1 MSYISAIRINDEVIV
16 WERTPEGR
24 DFKTFRAPY
33 YFYAR
38 PEQIDDF
45 FDRGNV
51 IETSDGRKIDLH
63 KFYEGTAVTFKGET
77 VSKYEF
83 PKANIFQPCRKALI
97 DQGVPLFES
106 DIPPEIRVLS
116 EHYYQKPTPD
126 LRVTLFDIEVDFDI
140 VNGFSSIANPYAPI
154 NSIALY
160 HRWLK
165 SYVVICI
172 QPNPIYPLGPAPKE
186 FIEKLNAVA
195 PLPSDMNLEVF
206 FCKNEKQLLTVFM
219 EEIKESDLLSGWNSD
234 AFDMPY
240 IGKRAEKYS
249 KEMFRALSFDGALEP
264 SFRDYIGRNEQLT
277 TTLDISGRISC
288 DMMVLFQKYEQAN
301 RQSYKLE
308 SIADEVLVDDN
319 DEPVLPKLEY
329 EGSLAELYKKNFPH
343 FIRYNLRDTEVL
355 EGFETRLGYIQLAN
369 EMYHM
374 STGVYKH
381 VTGTIKLSELSV
393 VNYCHYVLGG
403 LVVPDITKPDVDRQ
417 IKGALVLLPQTGEH
431 EYVGSIDV
439 NSLYPSSIRSLNIS
453 PETLRGQFRLCEE
466 AFLEIATG
474 TDMLLE
480 LQLETGDTEEHTAEE
495 WRTILR
501 SRKWAVSGYGTVFD
515 QNKQGIIPAILEE
528 WFKTRKLYQKKMRE
542 SKEAHDE
549 IHAGYYDR
557 LQYVYKIKLNAF
569 YGALSNLYFRFYDL
583 RMGEST
589 TGTGRAVVL
598 HQCRMVNKILGG
610 AYNIHFPQYET
621 MKEAIEK
628 GADPMTALDSPRFNG
643 LFQSDDIIYGD
654 TDSTYFETRAKN
666 KEDAIKI
673 ADYVGKKVNDS
684 YKPFMQEAFLCQ
696 PGFDDII
703 KCGRELVT
711 GRGIFVDKKR
721 YILHILD
728 HDGKAV
734 DKMKVM
740 GLDTKK
746 TTLPKDVSKKLNGFI
761 ERYLKG
767 ESWDT
772 VAQDI
777 VAYKDEILNAKD
789 IMKIGLPKGIKG
801 IEEYEKEYE
810 IDKDCRLPGHVSA
823 AIFYNLVLE
832 QQKDKKSVRIRT
844 GMKIK
849 VFYLTRMF
857 GRFKSIAIPVDIEE
871 VPQWFYDNF
880 EVDRDAHLERLVD
893 NPLDNIITAIGKE
906 TPTKQS
912 LFVDSA
918 LVW

>member
-1 MSYISAIRINDEVIV
+1 MSYISAIRINDDVIV

-38 PEQIDDF
+38 PEDWYDE
-45 FDRGNV
+45 NLASK
-51 IETSDGRKIDLH
+51 ETYKT
-63 KFYEGTAVTFKGET
+63 YKGDI
-77 VSKYEF
+77 VYKYEF
-83 PKANIFQPCRKALI
+83 DTAKPFQILRTELI
-97 DQGVPLFES
+97 NQSIPLFES
-106 DIPPEIRVLS
+106 DIPPEIRILS
-116 EHYYQKPTPD
+116 ENYYQKPTPE
-126 LRVTLFDIEVDFDI
+126 LHVTLYDIEVDFDI
-140 VNGFSSIANPYAPI
+140 INGFSSVANPYAPI

-165 SYVVICI
+165 KYVVLCV
-172 QPNPIYPLGPAPKE
+172 QPDQTYSCGNAPQE
-186 FIEKLNAVA
+186 FIQKLNEVS
-195 PLPSDMNLEVF
+195 PLPKDMDLEVI
-206 FCKNEKQLLTVFM
+206 FCENEKELLAYFM
-219 EEIKESDLLSGWNSD
+219 VEIQDSDLLSGWNSD

-240 IGKRAEKYS
+240 IGKRAEKYG
-249 KEMFRALSFDGALEP
+249 KKMFRALSFDNALEP

-277 TTLDISGRISC
+277 TTLDLSGRISC
-288 DMMVLFQKYEQAN
+288 DMMVLFQKYEQSG

-308 SIADEVLVDDN
+308 SIADEVLVNDK
-319 DEPVLPKLEY
+319 DEPILPKLEY
-329 EGSLAELYKKNFPH
+329 GGSLAELYKKNFPH

-403 LVVPDITKPDVDRQ
+403 LVVNDITKPDVDRQ
-417 IKGALVLLPQTGEH
+417 IKGALVLLPQVGEH
-431 EYVGSIDV
+431 QYVGSIDI
-439 NSLYPSSIRSLNIS
+439 NSLYPSAIRSLNIS
-453 PETLRGQFRLCEE
+453 PETLRGQFKLEVE
-466 AFLEIATG
+466 AFKLISSG
-474 TDMLLE
+474 SDQLLE
-480 LQLETGDTEEHTAEE
+480 LQLESGDIEEHSGDE
-495 WRTILR
+495 WRAILHE
-501 SRKWAVSGYGTVFD
+501 RKWAVSGYGTVFD

-528 WFKTRKLYQKKMRE
+528 WFKTRKMYQKKMRE
-542 SKEAHDE
+542 AKEAHNE
-549 IHAGYYDR
+549 VLAGYYDR

-589 TGTGRAVVL
+589 TGTGRAIVL
-598 HQCRMVNKILGG
+598 HQCRMVNQVLGG
-610 AYNIHFPQYET
+610 EYDVDFPQYET
-621 MKEAIEK
+621 MKEANEK
-628 GADPMTALDSPRFNG
+628 GGDPTTALDSPRFNG
-643 LFQSDDIIYGD
+643 LFHSDEVIYGD
-654 TDSTYFETRAKN
+654 TDSTYFETGADT
-666 KEDAIKI
+666 KENAIKI
-673 ADYVGKKVNDS
+673 ADYVAKKVNES
-684 YKPFMQEAFLCQ
+684 YKPFMQKTFLCQ
-696 PGFDDII
+696 PAFDDII

-721 YILHILD
+721 YILHIID
-728 HDGKAV
+728 HDGKPV

-767 ESWDT
+767 EDWQT
-772 VAQDI
+772 VAEDI

-789 IMKIGLPKGIKG
+789 IMTIGLPKGIKG
-801 IEEYEKEYE
+801 IEEYQKEYD

-823 AIFYNLVLE
+823 AIFYNSVLD
-832 QQKDKKSVRIRT
+832 QQKDTKSIRIRS

-849 VFYLTRMF
+849 VFYLTQTF

-871 VPQWFYDNF
+871 VPRWFIDNF
-880 EVDRDAHLERLVD
+880 EVDREAHLERLVD
-893 NPLDNIITAIGKE
+893 NPLQNIITAIKKE
-906 TPTKQS
+906 VPSKQS

>member
-1 MSYISAIRINDEVIV
+1 MSYISAIRINDDVIV

-38 PEQIDDF
+38 PEDWYDE
-45 FDRGNV
+45 RLASE
-51 IETSDGRKIDLH
+51 ETYK
-63 KFYEGTAVTFKGET
+63 TFKGDT
-77 VSKYEF
+77 VHKYEY
-83 PKANIFQPCRKALI
+83 PTAKPFQIQRMELI
-97 DQGVPLFES
+97 GQSIPLFES
-106 DIPPEIRVLS
+106 DIPPEVRILS
-116 EHYYQKPTPD
+116 EHYYQKPTPE
-126 LRVTLFDIEVDFDI
+126 LHVTLYDIEVDFDI
-140 VNGFSSIANPYAPI
+140 INGFSSIANPYAPI

-160 HRWLK
+160 HRWAK
-165 SYVVICI
+165 NYVVLCV
-172 QPNPIYPLGPAPKE
+172 QPEEIYPTGPAPKE
-186 FIEKLNAVA
+186 FIDKLNAVA
-195 PLPSDMNLEVF
+195 PLPSDMNLEVI
-206 FCKNEKQLLTVFM
+206 FCKDEKELLAYFM
-219 EEIKESDLLSGWNSD
+219 VEIEDSDLLSGWNSD

-240 IGKRAEKYS
+240 IGKRAEMIS
-249 KEMFRALSFDGALEP
+249 KKLFRALSFHGALEP
-264 SFRDYIGRNEQLT
+264 AFRDYVGRNEQLT
-277 TTLDISGRISC
+277 TTLDLSGRISC
-288 DMMVLFQKYEQAN
+288 DMMVLFQKYEQAG

-308 SIADEVLVDDN
+308 SIADEVLVDDK
-319 DEPVLPKLEY
+319 DQPVLPKLEY
-329 EGSLAELYKKNFPH
+329 EGSLADLYRKNFPH

-403 LVVPDITKPDVDRQ
+403 LVVNDITRPDVDRQ
-417 IKGALVLLPQTGEH
+417 IKGALVLLPQVGEH
-431 EYVGSIDV
+431 KFVGSIDV

-453 PETLRGQFRLCEE
+453 PETLRGQFVETEYGFRQIE
-466 AFLEIATG
+466 AGSDI
-474 TDMLLE
+474 LLRF
-480 LQLETGDTEEHTAEE
+480 QLENGDIEEYSAAE
-495 WRTILR
+495 WRTKLKE
-501 SRKWAVSGYGTVFD
+501 RKWAVSGYGTVFD
-515 QNKQGIIPAILEE
+515 QNKQGIIPAILED
-528 WFKTRKLYQKKMRE
+528 WFKTRKMYQKKMRE
-542 SKEAHDE
+542 AKEAHNE
-549 IHAGYYDR
+549 VLAGYYDR

-589 TGTGRAVVL
+589 TGTGRAIVL
-598 HQCRMVNKILGG
+598 HQCRKVNEILGG
-610 AYNIHFPQYET
+610 EYEINFPQYET
-621 MKEAIEK
+621 MDEAEEK
-628 GADPMTALDSPRFNG
+628 GADRNTGLDSPVFNG
-643 LFQSDDIIYGD
+643 MFQSDEVIYGD
-654 TDSTYFETRAKN
+654 TDSTYFETGADN
-666 KEDAIKI
+666 KEQAIKI

-684 YKPFMQEAFLCQ
+684 YKPFMQQAFLCN

-746 TTLPKDVSKKLNGFI
+746 TTLPKDVSKKLNGFV

-767 ESWDT
+767 ENWDT
-772 VAQDI
+772 VATDI
-777 VAYKDEILNAKD
+777 VAYKDEILNEKN

-801 IEEYEKEYE
+801 IEEYEEEYRL
-810 IDKDCRLPGHVSA
+810 DKDCKLPGGHA
-823 AIFYNLVLE
+823 AALFYNMCRA
-832 QQKDKKSVRIRT
+832 QFKDNKSIQIRS
-844 GMKIK
+844 GMKMK
-849 VFYLTRMF
+849 VFYLTQTF

-871 VPQWFYDNF
+871 VPQWFFDNF
-880 EVDRDAHLERLVD
+880 EVNRDAHLERLVD
-893 NPLDNIITAIGKE
+893 NPLQNIIGAIGKE
-906 TPTKQS
+906 VPSKQS

>member
-1 MSYISAIRINDEVIV
+1 MSYISAIRINDDVIV

-38 PEQIDDF
+38 PDDWY
-45 FDRGNV
+45 DENLA
-51 IETSDGRKIDLH
+51 SDESYL
-63 KFYEGTAVTFKGET
+63 TFKREVVYRYDFNT
-77 VSKYEF
+77 AKEF
-83 PKANIFQPCRKALI
+83 QICRSERI
-97 DQGVPLFES
+97 NDQVPLFES
-106 DIPPEIRVLS
+106 DIPPEIRILS
-116 EHYYQKPTPD
+116 QHYYQKPTPK
-126 LRVTLFDIEVDFDI
+126 LHITFYDIEVDFDI
-140 VNGFSSIANPYAPI
+140 INGFSSIANPYAPI
-154 NSIALY
+154 NSVALY

-165 SYVVICI
+165 EYVVLCV
-172 QPNPIYPLGPAPKE
+172 QPDPVFPLGPAPKE
-186 FIEKLNAVA
+186 FIDQLNDVA
-195 PLPSDMNLEVF
+195 PLPKDMNLEVI
-206 FCKNEKQLLTVFM
+206 FCKDEKELLAYFLV
-219 EEIKESDLLSGWNSD
+219 EIEDTDLLSGWNSD

-240 IGKRAEKYS
+240 VGKRAEKYG
-249 KEMFRALSFDGALEP
+249 KAMFRALSFPGALDP
-264 SFRDYIGRNEQLT
+264 SFRDFIGRNEQLT
-277 TTLDISGRISC
+277 TTLDLSGRISC
-288 DMMVLFQKYEQAN
+288 DMMVLFQKYEQAG

-308 SIADEVLVDDN
+308 SIADEVLVDEDGN
-319 DEPVLPKLEY
+319 PTLPKLEY
-329 EGSLAELYKKNFPH
+329 EGSLADLYRNNFAH

-355 EGFETRLGYIQLAN
+355 EGFEQTLGYVQLAN

-393 VNYCHYVLGG
+393 VNYCHHVLGG
-403 LVVPDITKPDVDRQ
+403 LVVNDITKPDVDKQ
-417 IKGALVLLPQTGEH
+417 IKGALVLLPQIGEH
-431 EYVGSIDV
+431 NFVGSIDV

-453 PETLRGQFRLCEE
+453 PETLRGQFPQEE
-466 AFLEIATG
+466 FAAKEIALNSDVPLTYSSDG
-474 TDMLLE
+474 QDEYDGATLP
-480 LQLETGDTEEHTAEE
+480 ASE
-495 WRTILR
+495 WRALFLK
-501 SRKWAVSGYGTVFD
+501 RKWAVSGFGTVFD

-528 WFKTRKLYQKKMRE
+528 WFKTRKLYQKKM
-542 SKEAHDE
+542 KEDKHL
-549 IHAGYYDR
+549 AGYYDR

-589 TGTGRAVVL
+589 TGTGRAIVR
-598 HQCRMVNKILGG
+598 HQCRVANQTLGG
-610 AYNIHFPQYET
+610 EYDIDFPQYTT

-628 GADPMTALDSPRFNG
+628 GGDPNTALDGPVFNG
-643 LFQSDDIIYGD
+643 MFQTENIIYGD
-654 TDSTYFETRAKN
+654 TDSTYFETFADN
-666 KEDAIKI
+666 KQNAIKI
-673 ADYVGKKVNDS
+673 ADYVAKKVNES
-684 YKPFMQEAFLCQ
+684 YKPFMQQTFLCN

-728 HDGKAV
+728 QDGKSC

-772 VAQDI
+772 VAEDI
-777 VAYKDEILNAKD
+777 VAYKDEILNTND

-801 IEEYEKEYE
+801 LEEYNKAYR
-810 IDKDCRLPGHVSA
+810 IDKDCRLPGGHTA
-823 AIFYNLVLE
+823 AIFYNLCRE
-832 QQKDKKSVRIRT
+832 QFKDNKSIEIRS

-849 VFYLTRMF
+849 IFYLTKSF
-857 GRFKSIAIPVDIEE
+857 GRFKTIAIPVDIEE
-871 VPQWFYDNF
+871 VPKWFYENF
-880 EVDRDAHLERLVD
+880 EVDREAHLERLVD
-893 NPLDNIITAIGKE
+893 NPLSNIIYAIGKE
-906 TPTKQS
+906 VPTKQS